1 MVGRPRGDR
10 SHASGPSVFGGFG
23 RGDGPVLASTGVT
36 EVLIATDADA
46 VFDEVDAAL
55 ADESTR
61 VARVRSGRAVAEA
74 VAQSAPD
81 LVVLDLQIGNMGG
94 IATCIHLRNE
104 AGDGRLPAVPVLM
117 LLDRQADVHLARRSG
132 AEGWVVKPLDAFRL
146 RRAAT
151 AILAGE
157 SMAGEPA
164 AAEA

>member
-1 MVGRPRGDR
+1 
-10 SHASGPSVFGGFG
+10 
-23 RGDGPVLASTGVT
+23 VT

-46 VFDEVDAAL
+46 VYDEVDAAL

-61 VARVRSGRAVAEA
+61 VLRVRSGEAAAAVVAE
-74 VAQSAPD
+74 SSPD
-81 LVVLDLQIGNMGG
+81 LVVLDMQIGNMGG

-104 AGDGRLPAVPVLM
+104 AGDGRLPEVPILM

-151 AILAGE
+151 AVLAGRPYPE
-157 SMAGEPA
+157 AQPAHEPA
-164 AAEA
+164 LAVDAPPA